1 MKLQDI
7 RNMDKDDFLGILGLE
22 SKHSFTNQ
30 LLGTLGT
37 FGIGLLVGAGVA
49 LLLAPKAG
57 SELRHDL
64 RAKLH
69 RDGKDTVVN
78 DSEAAGTG
86 EAAGRHA

>member
-7 RNMDKDDFLGILGLE
+7 TNLDKNDFLGLLGLE
-22 SKHSFTNQ
+22 SKHSLTNQ
-30 LLGTLGT
+30 LLGAVGT

-57 SELRHDL
+57 DELRHDL

-69 RDGKDTVVN
+69 CDGKGAATDGHQTASA
-78 DSEAAGTG
+78 SEAVHHQA
-86 EAAGRHA
+86 